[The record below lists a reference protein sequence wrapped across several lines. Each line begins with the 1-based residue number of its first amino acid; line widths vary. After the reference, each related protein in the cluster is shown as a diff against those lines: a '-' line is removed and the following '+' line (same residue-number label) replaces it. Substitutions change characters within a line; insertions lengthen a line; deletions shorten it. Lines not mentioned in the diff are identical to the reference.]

1 MYIYVSL
8 LSLRITF
15 IIIVLI
21 KYKLKN
27 LNFIDIEQHIY
38 YINDI
43 KFQHVSLI
51 LSIIRK

>member
-1 MYIYVSL
+1 MCVCVCVYIQIY
-8 LSLRITF
+8 
-15 IIIVLI
+15 IILLI
-21 KYKLKN
+21 KHKLKN
-27 LNFIDIEQHIY
+27 LDFIDIEQHIY